1 MTTDTRADRPMTIAD
16 LCQAISE
23 ERIDYSRSGDS
34 IEVSGLSLA
43 RYLRGEK
50 PSASRELP
58 FVALNPEAL
67 ESGCT
72 A

>member
-16 LCQAISE
+16 LCQAIGE
-23 ERIDYSRSGDS
+23 ERIGYSRSGDS
-34 IEVSGLSLA
+34 FEVSGLSLV
-43 RYLRGEK
+43 RYLRGER
-50 PSASRELP
+50 PQPELP
-58 FVALNPEAL
+58 RPHVALSPETL

>member
-23 ERIDYSRSGDS
+23 ERIGYARSGDS
-34 IEVSGLSLA
+34 YEVSGLSLA

-50 PSASRELP
+50 PHP
-58 FVALNPEAL
+58 ALAHPHIALEPEAL